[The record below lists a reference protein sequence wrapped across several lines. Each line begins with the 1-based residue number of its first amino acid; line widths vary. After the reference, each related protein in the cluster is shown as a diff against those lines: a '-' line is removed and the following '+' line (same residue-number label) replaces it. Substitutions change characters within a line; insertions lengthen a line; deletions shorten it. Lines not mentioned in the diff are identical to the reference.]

1 MLIMKMDNE
10 EHAKLP
16 RSLGKILF
24 GMEDG
29 LVTAL
34 GTVLGVSAATND
46 PRIVLIAGIVA
57 TFAESVSM
65 FFGSYLSAQ
74 AKKELY
80 ERAYK
85 EEEREFHE
93 EPKKEREELMIFY
106 GKMGFGK
113 KDAKNLTEKTMKDK
127 KLFMNVMMREEFG
140 MMPDHR
146 GSPFKSALIY
156 WIATLIGMIAIV
168 PFAIMAVGQANIVSV
183 ALVMLTLFTAGALK
197 TRYTKRSWIRSG
209 LEMMAIGMFAAAV
222 GYVAGLR
229 LGTVVL

>member
-1 MLIMKMDNE
+1 MTTNACSKANLHKSARFILYMKMDNE

-80 ERAYK
+80 ERAYR
-85 EEEREFHE
+85 EEEKEFQLNHT
-93 EPKKEREELMIFY
+93 
-106 GKMGFGK
+106 
-113 KDAKNLTEKTMKDK
+113 LT
-127 KLFMNVMMREEFG
+127 
-140 MMPDHR
+140 
-146 GSPFKSALIY
+146 
-156 WIATLIGMIAIV
+156 
-168 PFAIMAVGQANIVSV
+168 
-183 ALVMLTLFTAGALK
+183 
-197 TRYTKRSWIRSG
+197 
-209 LEMMAIGMFAAAV
+209 
-222 GYVAGLR
+222 
-229 LGTVVL
+229 